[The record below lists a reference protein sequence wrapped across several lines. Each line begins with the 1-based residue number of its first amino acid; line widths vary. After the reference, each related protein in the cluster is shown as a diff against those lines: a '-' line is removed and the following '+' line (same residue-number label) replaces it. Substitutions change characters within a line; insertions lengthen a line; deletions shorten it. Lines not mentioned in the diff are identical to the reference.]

1 MGREQIEAFL
11 NSLAARH
18 LSASS
23 QSQALNAIVFL
34 YRQVLEQPF
43 DWLERLDR
51 PKRPQRL
58 PSVLTVDQVRRVLAK
73 MSGTELLMAELVYGT
88 GMRIGECLALRIKD
102 INGAQGTIHIHGGKG
117 AKDRFTLLPRQL
129 VRRLHQHVLSVAQR
143 HKQEVLAGRGFAPM
157 PDALAT
163 KIPRAA
169 QSLGWQFIFPS
180 TIARW
185 NPTRKRWERW
195 HASPSR
201 LQRAFRYAA
210 RSVGGLPH
218 ATVHSL
224 RHAFATHLLQSG
236 TDIRTIQTLLGHSS
250 LETTMIYTHVG
261 AIYGGV
267 RSPLDLLDIEVR
279 A

>member
-1 MGREQIEAFL
+1 MGRAQIEAFL
-11 NSLAARH
+11 NALAARH

-23 QSQALNAIVFL
+23 QSQALNSIVFL
-34 YRQVLEQPF
+34 YQQVLEQPF
-43 DWLERLDR
+43 EWLERLDR

-58 PSVLTVDQVRRVLAK
+58 PSVLTIDQVRRVLAN
-73 MSGTELLMAELVYGT
+73 MRGVELLMAELVYGT

-102 INGAQGTIHIHGGKG
+102 INGAHGTIHIHGGKG
-117 AKDRFTLLPRQL
+117 AKDRLTLLPRQL
-129 VRRLHQHVLSVAQR
+129 VRRLRQHVVAVAQR
-143 HKQEVLAGRGFAPM
+143 HRHEVLAGRGFAPM

-185 NPTRKRWERW
+185 NPTRMRWERW

-210 RSVGGLPH
+210 RRIEGLPH
-218 ATVHSL
+218 VSVHSL
-224 RHAFATHLLQSG
+224 RHAFASHLLQSG

-261 AIYGGV
+261 AIHAGV
-267 RSPLDLLDIEVR
+267 RSPLDLLDSELR